1 MKDKLGGKIITKFVG
16 LRSKTYSY
24 LKDNN
29 DEGKKTKGAKGC
41 VVKRKLKFKDY
52 KNWLKSSQIINT
64 VNYLEKKGINVDT
77 LKEDRR
83 GFIKN
88 KLLLKSQQRFKS
100 ERHNVFTK
108 EIRKIALSSNDDK
121 RMQSIDSVKTYP
133 YGISKD
139 IVWKKEKKRRHKKT

>member
-1 MKDKLGGKIITKFVG
+1 MTV
-16 LRSKTYSY
+16 
-24 LKDNN
+24 
-29 DEGKKTKGAKGC
+29 
-41 VVKRKLKFKDY
+41 
-52 KNWLKSSQIINT
+52 SQIINT